1 MISKYFDYTNKGKE
15 LIKLIEKEIS
25 KSALMD
31 VIEYE
36 LDWREHVHKME
47 IEEKNKE
54 IRAKDKEIDSKEE
67 ENAKLKA
74 ILIENGIPF

>member
-1 MISKYFDYTNKGKE
+1 

-54 IRAKDKEIDSKEE
+54 IRAKDKKITAKDKKISEKDEVISEKDK

-74 ILIENGIPF
+74 ILMENGIDF

>member
-1 MISKYFDYTNKGKE
+1 
-15 LIKLIEKEIS
+15 
-25 KSALMD
+25 MD

-54 IRAKDKEIDSKEE
+54 IRAKDKEIT
-67 ENAKLKA
+67 AKDKK
-74 ILIENGIPF
+74 IWI